1 MKHDSENLDPS
12 ISQKIDITTDCYRV
26 CHLVKN
32 GYILVARQKF
42 EEIVCKRYLVEDLET
57 TLAET
62 AIVLLETYDKNQQ
75 HKEIL
80 DFFKKYEDLLKDHP
94 IALTITGAASKN
106 LNDPQQAKSFLT
118 RAIQSDISYPDPHLL
133 LGDLYS
139 ESKPKLA
146 VNHYRQYNEC
156 HSSILGARVF
166 VKRIKSLLNAKESPI
181 LFKDLPIAFIGNFT
195 IEPIRVSLEVECFK
209 QSINPRFY
217 FGGYDQYVQEISNPD
232 SFLYQFNPVVTFF
245 FLDNKT
251 LLPELF
257 NNFFELSSE
266 KRLLLAEEKI
276 KLVRT
281 LCNEFIERSKSHLV
295 ISNFLF
301 SEECY
306 MGVYDSKLVNGQ
318 KEILEKMNSK
328 LLNHTRENIRRFHFL
343 DTEKVLSNYGKTRCS
358 NEKMRYLAKMV
369 IPDQTLPYLAR
380 ELMRFIRP
388 IMGQTKKCL
397 VLDLDNT
404 LWGGVLGEEGLE
416 GIKLDP
422 DEPPGNAFWEFQK
435 AIKNLQKRGIILAIN
450 SKNDFDLVRNVFQNH
465 PYMQLKLSDFACI
478 RANWQ
483 DKAQNMRGIS
493 KELNLG
499 LSSFVYFD
507 DNPAERYLV
516 SRELPEVLT
525 IDVPKDC
532 SEFTRY
538 LLRLDVF
545 ETLHITDEDKNRT
558 KLYIAEGERKEFQTK
573 VTDLSSYLK
582 ALNIKVEVCVADGF
596 SIPRI
601 AQLTQ
606 RTNQFN
612 LTTKRYSESDISSF
626 SDSNS
631 NLVYYMK
638 SGDRFGDHGIVGS
651 CILYVHKDTLEIDT
665 FLLSCRVVGRG
676 IEQAFLY
683 YICQNAIKKSVKKIT
698 GRFFPT
704 QKNKISEPFYTNMGF
719 KIISETVQEK
729 VFTLDLP
736 NNCPSLPT
744 HINTINYGK

>member
-1 MKHDSENLDPS
+1 MKHDPENLDPA
-12 ISQKIDITTDCYRV
+12 ISQKLNATTDCYRV
-26 CHLVKN
+26 RYLVEN

-42 EEIVCKRYLVEDLET
+42 EEIVYKRYQVENLGT
-57 TLAET
+57 SLAET
-62 AIVLLETYDKNQQ
+62 AIVLLEAYDKNQQ
-75 HKEIL
+75 YKETL
-80 DFFKKYEDLLKDHP
+80 DFFKKHEDLLKDHP

-106 LNDPQQAKSFLT
+106 LNDPQQAEIFLT

-133 LGDLYS
+133 LGDLYC

-146 VNHYRQYNEC
+146 VNHYSQYNEY

-166 VKRIKSLLNAKESPI
+166 VKRIKSLLNEKESPI

-195 IEPIRVSLEVECFK
+195 IEPIRVALEVECFK

-217 FGGYDQYVQEISNPD
+217 FGGYDQYVQEISNSD

-245 FLDNKT
+245 FLDHKT

-281 LCNEFIERSKSHLV
+281 LCNEFIDRSKSHLV

-301 SEECY
+301 LEECY

-318 KEILEKMNSK
+318 REILEKMNSK

-343 DTEKVLSNYGKTRCS
+343 DTEKVLSNCGKTRCS

-369 IPDQTLPYLAR
+369 IPDQALPYLAR

-416 GIKLDP
+416 GIKLDY
-422 DEPPGNAFWEFQK
+422 DNPPGNAFWEFQK
-435 AIKNLQKRGIILAIN
+435 TIKTLQKRGIILAIN
-450 SKNDFDLVRNVFQNH
+450 SKNDFDLVKNAFQNH
-465 PYMQLKLSDFACI
+465 PYMELKLSDFACI

-483 DKAQNMRGIS
+483 DKAQNMREIA

-507 DNPAERYLV
+507 DNPAERFLIK
-516 SRELPEVLT
+516 RELPEVLT
-525 IDVPKDC
+525 IDVPEDC
-532 SEFTRY
+532 SEFTRC
-538 LLRLDVF
+538 LLNLDVF

-558 KLYIAEGERKEFQTK
+558 KLYQAEGERKQLKTK
-573 VTDLSSYLK
+573 VTDLNSYLK
-582 ALNIKVEVCVADGF
+582 ALDIKVEISFANKF
-596 SIPRI
+596 AIPRI

-612 LTTKRYSESDISSF
+612 LTTKRYSESDICSF
-626 SDSNS
+626 SNSKS
-631 NLVYYMK
+631 NLVYYIK

-651 CILYVHKDTLEIDT
+651 CIISVKNDLWEIDT

-683 YICQNAIKKSVKKIT
+683 YICQNAINKKIKQIT
-698 GRFFPT
+698 GRYFPT
-704 QKNKISEPFYTNMGF
+704 QKNKISEAFYLNMGF
-719 KIISETVQEK
+719 KIISNTPQEK
-729 VFTLDLP
+729 AFSLSLP
-736 NNCPSLPT
+736 SNILSLPT
-744 HINTINYGK
+744 HINKVNHGN